1 MSIHTDKRC
10 AWFQY
15 PACFRKGL
23 SHHRFITSPCSLF
36 TFIVAINRHH
46 CFLLLRSQKGIE
58 VFGVEEANATLEPHI
73 EKITQVGV
81 YVDKSLTPADTP
93 ELLDTSL
100 LNAMFGHC
108 LRSLR

>member
-1 MSIHTDKRC
+1 M
-10 AWFQY
+10 
-15 PACFRKGL
+15 FR
-23 SHHRFITSPCSLF
+23 
-36 TFIVAINRHH
+36 
-46 CFLLLRSQKGIE
+46 IE
-58 VFGVEEANATLEPHI
+58 KSDASLEPNI
-73 EKITQVGV
+73 EKIREVGI